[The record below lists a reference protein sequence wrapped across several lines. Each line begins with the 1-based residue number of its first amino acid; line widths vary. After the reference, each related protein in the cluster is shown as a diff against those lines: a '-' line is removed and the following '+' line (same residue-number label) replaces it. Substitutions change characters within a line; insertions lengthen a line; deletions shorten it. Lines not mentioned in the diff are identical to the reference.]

1 MSNLVKREKY
11 TNSKGRRSLK
21 VIVLDLICFSFFA
34 WFTAQNVPK
43 TSAKFGQETKNE
55 GQDNEHPTLQKRI
68 RNESINLAQYK
79 ITCYAHHHIA
89 QAHITKHEHETNLDS
104 IDKISIYKLY
114 NDHRYICSCFD
125 FSFTR
130 GLEKLVKRQITTL
143 NATIFA
149 GDH

>member
-1 MSNLVKREKY
+1 M
-11 TNSKGRRSLK
+11 K

-89 QAHITKHEHETNLDS
+89 QAHITKHEHETNLDIALIKS
-104 IDKISIYKLY
+104 VFTNYIMIID
-114 NDHRYICSCFD
+114 
-125 FSFTR
+125 
-130 GLEKLVKRQITTL
+130 
-143 NATIFA
+143 IFA
-149 GDH
+149 RVLILVLQEVWKTCEKTNYYAKCYDFRR